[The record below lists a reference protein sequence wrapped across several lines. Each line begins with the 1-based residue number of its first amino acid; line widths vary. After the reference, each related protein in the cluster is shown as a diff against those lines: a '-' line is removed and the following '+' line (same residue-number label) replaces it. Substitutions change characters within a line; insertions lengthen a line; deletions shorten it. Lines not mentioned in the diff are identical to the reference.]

1 MADFQIFSDG
11 ACDLG
16 LEKANELGVKMIPFY
31 VSIDHETYYKEL
43 EELSLDDYFRNMTQE
58 KAIRKLPC
66 LLCRI
71 ILMHSAL
78 PLRMA
83 WEFSALRSQAR

>member
-43 EELSLDDYFRNMTQE
+43 EELSLDDYFRNSMS
-58 KAIRKLPC
+58 IRKLPC